1 MPRKR
6 KTKAAVRAKPER
18 PTGDEGS
25 GIPKEDLMKKLQAF
39 ILDHDTKIER
49 YIENLECDRRS
60 VLCFIEKAF
69 TMELTKLPSVVRK
82 TTVAEVVA
90 AGGTYEALLSQL
102 EKFDEQSEIYDQQ
115 SSAMSR
121 IMSTVSNFKTRKA
134 MIETIPED
142 AHGTVEK
149 NSRKTRARNKKTAN
163 GASKGSF
170 LQPMDP
176 PSTIRNSR
184 FKTPGYQPLGM
195 TGWDTPLI
203 TPKFNPRLPITP
215 ALARKANPGEVCMS
229 LAGSPIM
236 ADEVQEKNG
245 AAIKLR
251 GKTLEINMDANL
263 DNLTIPDEFSMDNLD
278 ISNIQKVMNM
288 FTQVLKRQQEEEM

>member
-6 KTKAAVRAKPER
+6 KTKAVVRAKPER
-18 PTGDEGS
+18 PSGDEGS
-25 GIPKEDLMKKLQAF
+25 GIPKEELMKKLQAF

-60 VLCFIEKAF
+60 VLCFVEKGF

-82 TTVAEVVA
+82 MTVAEVVD

-102 EKFDEQSEIYDQQ
+102 EKIDGQSEIYDQQ

-134 MIETIPED
+134 MIETIPEE

-149 NSRKTRARNKKTAN
+149 NSRKTRANARNKNTAN

-170 LQPMDP
+170 LQPLDP

-184 FKTPGYQPLGM
+184 FRTPGYQPLGM
-195 TGWDTPLI
+195 TGWETPI
-203 TPKFNPRLPITP
+203 VTPKFDPRLPITP

-236 ADEVQEKNG
+236 PEEGQEKNG
-245 AAIKLR
+245 AAIKIR
-251 GKTLEINMDANL
+251 GKY
-263 DNLTIPDEFSMDNLD
+263 
-278 ISNIQKVMNM
+278 
-288 FTQVLKRQQEEEM
+288 LKERMRAYNEHKL